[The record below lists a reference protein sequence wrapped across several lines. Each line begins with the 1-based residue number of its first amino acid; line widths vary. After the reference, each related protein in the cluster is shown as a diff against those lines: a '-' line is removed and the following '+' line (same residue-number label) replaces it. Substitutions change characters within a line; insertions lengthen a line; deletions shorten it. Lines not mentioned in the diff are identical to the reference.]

1 MQQAL
6 TKATIPAGAL
16 DIGQLDSAVED
27 AIEAGEAGSL
37 RVLGYGEITLVL
49 GWPSAGPELAVK
61 RLPPF
66 AGGEQIDRYE
76 DLLHRYVGAL
86 SGRGVP
92 VIATELRRVAGRAP
106 RGYLIQPLVPREQQL
121 NLILRD
127 ARTDRGA
134 ALLDVLAEHVVG
146 AVDAELGLDAQAS
159 NWAVDDGRLACFDVS
174 TPLMRSP
181 DGKHR
186 LDLSLFLSIYPWAL
200 RRLLVP
206 VAHSVMSQFHDA
218 RTVLLD
224 VASNLVKEHLDRW
237 LPQLLA
243 SANRR
248 VSPPIDE
255 AEVRRYFARDRRLW
269 LLMQQLRRADRTWQR
284 RVRHRPYPF
293 LLPPPYHYG
302 PPELPESE
310 VP

>member
-6 TKATIPAGAL
+6 TNATVPVGAL
-16 DIGQLDSAVED
+16 DIEQLDRAVED
-27 AIEAGEAGSL
+27 AIEAGEAGPL

-49 GWPSAGPELAVK
+49 GWPSEAPELAVK

-76 DLLHRYVGAL
+76 DLLHGYAGAL
-86 SGRGVP
+86 RGRGVP
-92 VIATELRRVAGRAP
+92 VIATELRRVAGRTP
-106 RGYLIQPLVPREQQL
+106 RAYLIQPLVPREQQL
-121 NLILRD
+121 NMILRD
-127 ARTDRGA
+127 ARSDRGA
-134 ALLDVLAEHVVG
+134 ALLDALAEHVVR

-159 NWAVDDGRLACFDVS
+159 NWAVDDGELACFDVS

-181 DGKHR
+181 DGTHR
-186 LDLSLFLSIYPWAL
+186 LDLSVFLSIYPWAL

-206 VAHSVMSQFHDA
+206 VAHSVMGQFHDP

-224 VASNLVKEHLDRW
+224 VASNFVKEHLDRW

-255 AEVRRYFARDRRLW
+255 AGVRRYFARDRRLW
-269 LLMQQLRRADRTWQR
+269 LLMQRLRRADRTWQR
-284 RVRHRPYPF
+284 RVRRRPYPF

-310 VP
+310 AP